1 MPGSPSIPTDDN
13 SPRVIVIPQI
23 RAQKPEQSNK
33 AAEAEPL
40 TVTPIP
46 AQDVIKAPPPTNS
59 KTVAP
64 SKEFKIDPLKQQ
76 LRDRKAH
83 QILKAELAKAKKDLR
98 KLKQDVANGSLGAE
112 ESAKRVQSDIEA
124 IKRELKHRGFSEDTS
139 AETLVEQ

>member
-1 MPGSPSIPTDDN
+1 
-13 SPRVIVIPQI
+13 VIPQI
-23 RAQKPEQSNK
+23 RTQKLEQNSK
-33 AAEAEPL
+33 PAEVESL
-40 TVTPIP
+40 TVTPVP
-46 AQDVIKAPPPTNS
+46 AQDNPKAPLPSHS
-59 KTVAP
+59 KIEVP

-76 LRDRKAH
+76 LKDRKAH